1 MMRSIDFDVGGN
13 KLAEIRI
20 QAVAAEPGIISVN
33 AKIEVETLTFVKS
46 WVDHQWPIVGR
57 RLL

>member
-46 WVDHQWPIVGR
+46 WVDHQ
-57 RLL
+57 